1 MVEKEGNDGEK
12 EAVKAYRAAREET
25 ERASEV
31 DEQDEVSSALIERV
45 MLSDYFTSWAQIY
58 IL

>member
-25 ERASEV
+25 DRASEV
-31 DEQDEVSSALIERV
+31 DERDEVSSALIERV
-45 MLSDYFTSWAQIY
+45 MLSDYFTS
-58 IL
+58 